1 MNGRPSVLVVLSL
14 FIIFGRLVK
23 VRTQVNGKRCTSC
36 GKRKMRRNH
45 RKKNT
50 TRPSIPNGLVGRS
63 TSWTSTSNSTTVG
76 DRALGAVEAAGVAAG
91 VAQAALGAAGEVAE
105 EAGGLKE
112 GPREKAVGGLKDP
125 TGSGSTEI
133 VGAETERTTQSSLR
147 IDPKTARLR
156 RLMTN
161 VTSHLLVRVPS
172 R

>member
-36 GKRKMRRNH
+36 GKRKMRRNRLTRNH

-76 DRALGAVEAAGVAAG
+76 DRALGA
-91 VAQAALGAAGEVAE
+91 
-105 EAGGLKE
+105 E